1 MATNTALRRIQLGN
15 ALSAFGSGFTVPFLF
30 VYVTRVRDMTAGQAG
45 LMFSV
50 LAVAALAALPF
61 IGPAIDRRG
70 PRPVAVAGAVV
81 AAAGSLTLGL
91 AVDATLVMAG
101 AALLGAGIA
110 AIQPALATMIVRCTT
125 AMTRARAFALQF
137 TFNNLGLGIGGLIGG
152 LIVDPSRPASFT
164 VLFAMETAMFLV
176 LGAVVGTA
184 RVPAAPRAAGGTAAA
199 GSGAG
204 WRHLLHNKAMVRLSV
219 VSALVFFTCYGQ
231 FESGLAAFATEVS
244 HISPSMLGVALAANT
259 AVIVLGQLTVLKIT
273 SRRRRSMVIAAT
285 GLVWLLA
292 WIVTAVSGLVHSNAV
307 LAAVTIIT
315 TYALLGVGESLL
327 APTLGPMVAD
337 LAPAHLLGQYNAAQ
351 SLVKQLAM
359 AAGPAYAGLMVGS
372 GAYGPYVVSLMAC
385 SVLITVLAVR
395 MGRKLSPV
403 QNGVLVAASVPV
415 DSPVAT
421 PAANPAGSPVGKPA
435 PSPGT
440 SPAANPDGSVEPD
453 AAPIPVPVAPAA
465 DRPHAAA
472 PVPAAV

>member
-50 LAVAALAALPF
+50 LAVAALLALPL

-70 PRPVAVAGAVV
+70 PRPVAVAGALV
-81 AAAGSLTLGL
+81 AGAGSLTLGL
-91 AVDATLVMAG
+91 AVNATLVMLG
-101 AALLGAGIA
+101 AALLGAGVA

-125 AMTRARAFALQF
+125 PLTRARAFALQF

-164 VLFAMETAMFLV
+164 VLFAMETVMFGV
-176 LGAVVGTA
+176 LALVVGTA
-184 RVPAAPRAAGGTAAA
+184 RVPEAVRSEAATGAR
-199 GSGAG
+199 AG
-204 WRHLLHNKAMVRLSV
+204 WRHLARNKAMVRLCV
-219 VSALVFFTCYGQ
+219 VSALIFFTCYGQ

-244 HISPSMLGVALAANT
+244 RISPSMLGVALAANT
-259 AVIVLGQLTVLKIT
+259 AVIVIGQLAVLKLT

-285 GLVWLLA
+285 GVVWLLA
-292 WIVTAVSGLVHSNAV
+292 WVVTAVSGLVHDHAV

-359 AAGPAYAGLMVGS
+359 AAGPAFAGVMVGS
-372 GAYGPYVVSLMAC
+372 GAYGAYLGILMAC
-385 SVLITVLAVR
+385 SLLISVLAIR
-395 MGRKLSPV
+395 MGRRLSPV
-403 QNGVLVAASVPV
+403 QNGVVVATSVPAV
-415 DSPVAT
+415 ESVVREPRR
-421 PAANPAGSPVGKPA
+421 PA
-435 PSPGT
+435 
-440 SPAANPDGSVEPD
+440 EP
-453 AAPIPVPVAPAA
+453 
-465 DRPHAAA
+465 REA
-472 PVPAAV
+472 PVPALAG

>member
-50 LAVAALAALPF
+50 LAVAALIALPF
-61 IGPAIDRRG
+61 VGPAIDRRG

-81 AAAGSLTLGL
+81 AGAGSLTLGL
-91 AVDATLVMAG
+91 AVDATLVMVG

-184 RVPAAPRAAGGTAAA
+184 RVPAAPQFEGGHAAA

-204 WRHLLHNKAMVRLSV
+204 WRHLLRNKAMVRLCV
-219 VSALVFFTCYGQ
+219 VSALIFFTCYGQ

-259 AVIVLGQLTVLKIT
+259 AVIVVGQLTVLRIT

-292 WIVTAVSGLVHSNAV
+292 WIVTAVSGLVHNNAV

-337 LAPAHLLGQYNAAQ
+337 LAPPHLLGQYNAAQ

-359 AAGPAYAGLMVGS
+359 AAGPAFAGLMVGS
-372 GAYGPYVVSLMAC
+372 GAYGPYLAALMGCSL
-385 SVLITVLAVR
+385 LITVLGVR

-403 QNGVLVAASVPV
+403 QNGVLIAASVPV
-415 DSPVAT
+415 ET
-421 PAANPAGSPVGKPA
+421 PAETPAKTPVETPVKTAVEPVGTPV
-435 PSPGT
+435 
-440 SPAANPDGSVEPD
+440 PAAAEP
-453 AAPIPVPVAPAA
+453 AEPVAA
-465 DRPHAAA
+465 DRPRAAA

>member
-50 LAVAALAALPF
+50 LAVAALIALPF
-61 IGPAIDRRG
+61 VGPAIDRRG

-81 AAAGSLTLGL
+81 AGAGSLTLGL
-91 AVDATLVMAG
+91 AVDATLVMVG

-184 RVPAAPRAAGGTAAA
+184 RVPAAPQFEGGLAAT

-204 WRHLLHNKAMVRLSV
+204 RRHLLRNKAMVRLCV
-219 VSALVFFTCYGQ
+219 VSALIFFTCYGQ

-244 HISPSMLGVALAANT
+244 RISPSMLGVALAANT
-259 AVIVLGQLTVLKIT
+259 AVIVVGQLTVLRIT

-292 WIVTAVSGLVHSNAV
+292 WIVTAVSGLVHNNAV

-359 AAGPAYAGLMVGS
+359 AAGPAFAGLMVGS
-372 GAYGPYVVSLMAC
+372 GAYGPYVAALMGC
-385 SVLITVLAVR
+385 SVLITVLGVR

-403 QNGVLVAASVPV
+403 QNGVLIAASVPV
-415 DSPVAT
+415 ET
-421 PAANPAGSPVGKPA
+421 PAETPVKTPVG
-435 PSPGT
+435 T
-440 SPAANPDGSVEPD
+440 
-453 AAPIPVPVAPAA
+453 PVPTAAEPAEPVAA
-465 DRPHAAA
+465 DRPRAAA

>member
-50 LAVAALAALPF
+50 LAVAALITLPF
-61 IGPAIDRRG
+61 VGPAIDRRG

-81 AAAGSLTLGL
+81 AGAGSLTLGL
-91 AVDATLVMAG
+91 AVNATLVMLG

-164 VLFAMETAMFLV
+164 VLFGMETVMFLV
-176 LGAVVGTA
+176 LGAVVGTV
-184 RVPAAPRAAGGTAAA
+184 RMPAAPRFEGAREAV

-204 WRHLLHNKAMVRLSV
+204 WRHLLRNKAMVRLCV
-219 VSALVFFTCYGQ
+219 VSALIFFTCYGQ

-259 AVIVLGQLTVLKIT
+259 AVIVVGQLAVLKIT

-285 GLVWLLA
+285 GLVWLAA
-292 WIVTAVSGLVHSNAV
+292 WIVTAVSGLVHDNAV

-359 AAGPAYAGLMVGS
+359 AAGPAFAGLMVGS

-385 SVLITVLAVR
+385 SLLITVLGVR

-403 QNGVLVAASVPV
+403 QNGVLVAVSVPV
-415 DSPVAT
+415 EPTV
-421 PAANPAGSPVGKPA
+421 KP
-435 PSPGT
+435 T
-440 SPAANPDGSVEPD
+440 VVEPL
-453 AAPIPVPVAPAA
+453 AVEPSAVEPSVVEPSVVEPSHEPVV
-465 DRPHAAA
+465 DRPRAAA
-472 PVPAAV
+472 AVPAAV